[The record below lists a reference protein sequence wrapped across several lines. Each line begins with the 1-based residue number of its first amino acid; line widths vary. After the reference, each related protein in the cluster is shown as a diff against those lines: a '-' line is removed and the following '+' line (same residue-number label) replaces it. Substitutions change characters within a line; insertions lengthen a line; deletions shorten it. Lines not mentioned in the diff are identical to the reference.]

1 VRALRVSRREALA
14 GVALGALAGG
24 AATQLAGGSRSE
36 ARPPAR
42 PFDGTRQAGIATPA
56 QDHLTLAAF
65 DLHTPDR
72 ADVPRLL
79 RDWTALVVALC
90 GDATGGAGA
99 VDGSAGEGAAAADL
113 AAAGAAS
120 GGGAAL
126 HDTGE
131 RVGLDAGGLTITIGF
146 GTSLFDDRYGLAA
159 RRPAGLAAPLPGDD
173 ALDPRRS
180 GGDLL
185 VQVRGDDRQVVFHA
199 VHQLT
204 NAALGIARR
213 RWTQHGF
220 LSRATPGATPRNLL
234 GFKDGI
240 VNPAPGDAAA
250 LTRHVW
256 VPAGEPLAGGT
267 YLVYRRVRMGLQAW
281 DRSPLDVQERAI
293 GRRKAS
299 GAPLSGGEERTPLAL
314 AAAPPRSHVRLAHPD
329 ANGGARILRR
339 AYNYDDGATAD
350 GEPDAGSAFVCFAA
364 DPARQVAPMLARL
377 LRDDELHRYLTHTA
391 GGVYALP
398 PAPRRGEHIGEELLS

>member
-1 VRALRVSRREALA
+1 MRAARLSRREALA
-14 GVALGALAGG
+14 GAAAGALAGG
-24 AATQLAGGSRSE
+24 AAGHLAAGRGRSQ
-36 ARPPAR
+36 AAASAPVRSSGPW
-42 PFDGTRQAGIATPA
+42 DGPHQAGIATPA

-72 ADVPRLL
+72 ADVALLL
-79 RDWTALVVALC
+79 RDWTRLVVALC
-90 GDATGGAGA
+90 GGAGGATGG
-99 VDGSAGEGAAAADL
+99 L
-113 AAAGAAS
+113 P
-120 GGGAAL
+120 

-131 RVGLDAGGLTITIGF
+131 RAGLDAGGLTITVGF
-146 GTSLFDDRYGLAA
+146 GASLFDDRYGLTP
-159 RRPAGLAAPLPGDD
+159 RRPPGLAPALPGDD
-173 ALDPRRS
+173 ALDASRG

-185 VQVRGDDRQVVFHA
+185 AQVRGDDRQVVFHA

-220 LSRATPGATPRNLL
+220 LSRAAPGETPRNLF
-234 GFKDGI
+234 GFKDGT

-250 LTRHVW
+250 LARHVW
-256 VPAGEPLAGGT
+256 VPDGARLAGGT
-267 YLVYRRVRMGLQAW
+267 YLVHRRVRMRSQAW
-281 DRSPLDVQERAI
+281 DRAALEVQERAV

-299 GAPLSGGEERTPLAL
+299 GAPLTGGEERTPLAL

-350 GEPDAGSAFVCFAA
+350 GEQDAGTAFVCFAA

-377 LRDDELHRYLTHTA
+377 LRGDELHRYLEHTA
-391 GGVYALP
+391 GGVYAIP